1 MSATATVDTSTAIT
15 ARTAGGRLGALA
27 GLAFAFLF
35 FMGTAMLDLPHGVS
49 DEKMVAWW
57 SDSGHQLTVVVS
69 MYLFVLAGLC
79 FLVFL
84 AKLRS
89 RLLAA
94 EGGTGELTS
103 LVVAGGAV
111 FVAML
116 FVAAASR
123 GGIGFAIKAPGDDE
137 LLPGA
142 DTLRYY
148 PTIGYAALGA
158 GGLLAAAVA
167 MATTSWLICEP
178 QSSVAG
184 SRGSASPPQSWS
196 SSRTWLSRGC
206 SRFPRCSSGRS
217 PRAWRCGG
225 ERGNRRP
232 AVRGPIVAQMLI
244 RRSAKGPFC
253 GPFAHPL

>member
-1 MSATATVDTSTAIT
+1 VSATATVDKATAIT

-49 DEKMVAWW
+49 DQKMVAWW
-57 SDSGHQLTVVVS
+57 SDSGHQLTAVVS

-123 GGIGFAIKAPGDDE
+123 GGIGSAIQSPGANE

-142 DTLRYY
+142 DTLRYF

-167 MATTSWLICEP
+167 MATTSWLIVRTAVFGRWLAWVGAAAAILVVVANVALAGMLAIP
-178 QSSVAG
+178 AMLVWALATSVAMW
-184 SRGSASPPQSWS
+184 RGA
-196 SSRTWLSRGC
+196 G
-206 SRFPRCSSGRS
+206 
-217 PRAWRCGG
+217 
-225 ERGNRRP
+225 
-232 AVRGPIVAQMLI
+232 
-244 RRSAKGPFC
+244 
-253 GPFAHPL
+253 

>member
-1 MSATATVDTSTAIT
+1 MSATATVDTHTTIA
-15 ARTAGGRLGALA
+15 ARTAGERLGALA

-35 FMGTAMLDLPHGVS
+35 LMGTAMLDLPHGVS
-49 DEKMVAWW
+49 DQKMVSWW

-103 LVVAGGAV
+103 LVVAGGVV

-116 FVAAASR
+116 FVAAAAR
-123 GGIGFAIKAPGDDE
+123 GGIGYAIKSPGGNE

-142 DTLRYY
+142 DTLRYF

-167 MATTSWLICEP
+167 MATTSWLIVRTAVFGRWLAWVGAAAAILVVVANVALAGMLAIP
-178 QSSVAG
+178 AMLVWALGTSVAMW
-184 SRGSASPPQSWS
+184 RGA
-196 SSRTWLSRGC
+196 R
-206 SRFPRCSSGRS
+206 
-217 PRAWRCGG
+217 
-225 ERGNRRP
+225 
-232 AVRGPIVAQMLI
+232 
-244 RRSAKGPFC
+244 
-253 GPFAHPL
+253 

>member
-1 MSATATVDTSTAIT
+1 MSATATVDKSTAIT
-15 ARTAGGRLGALA
+15 ARATGGRLGALA

-49 DEKMVAWW
+49 DQKMVAWW

-69 MYLFVLAGLC
+69 MYLFILAGLC

-116 FVAAASR
+116 FVAAAAR
-123 GGIGFAIKAPGDDE
+123 GGIGAALKSPGGNE

-142 DTLRYY
+142 DTLRYF
-148 PTIGYAALGA
+148 PTIGYTALGA

-167 MATTSWLICEP
+167 MATTSWLIVRTAVFGRWLAWVGAAAAILVVVANVALAGMLAIP
-178 QSSVAG
+178 AMLVWALATSVAMW
-184 SRGSASPPQSWS
+184 RGA
-196 SSRTWLSRGC
+196 R
-206 SRFPRCSSGRS
+206 
-217 PRAWRCGG
+217 
-225 ERGNRRP
+225 
-232 AVRGPIVAQMLI
+232 
-244 RRSAKGPFC
+244 
-253 GPFAHPL
+253 

>member
-1 MSATATVDTSTAIT
+1 MAETRSASTAS
-15 ARTAGGRLGALA
+15 TAGARVGALA

-57 SDSGHQLTVVVS
+57 KDSGHQVSTVVS

-103 LVVAGGAV
+103 LVVAGGVV

-116 FVAAASR
+116 FVAAAAR
-123 GGIGFAIKAPGDDE
+123 GGIGLAIKSPGDDE
-137 LLPGA
+137 LLPAA

-148 PTIGYAALGA
+148 PTIGYAALGT
-158 GGLLAAAVA
+158 GGLLAAGVA
-167 MATTSWLICEP
+167 MAATSWLIVRTAVFGRWLAWVGAVAAVLVVVASAALVGVLAIP
-178 QSSVAG
+178 AMLVWAFATSVAMW
-184 SRGSASPPQSWS
+184 RGAPNGALPH
-196 SSRTWLSRGC
+196 R
-206 SRFPRCSSGRS
+206 SSGEQ
-217 PRAWRCGG
+217 A
-225 ERGNRRP
+225 
-232 AVRGPIVAQMLI
+232 
-244 RRSAKGPFC
+244 
-253 GPFAHPL
+253 